1 MREGAKLAAAG
12 LTLGVVL
19 ALGSGRLVSSMLY
32 QVSPY
37 DPRAFGVVA
46 VLLFATG
53 MAAAFVPARRASRVD
68 PMTALRSQ

>member
-32 QVSPY
+32 QVSPF
-37 DPRAFGVVA
+37 DPVVLILSFLILA
-46 VLLFATG
+46 S
-53 MAAAFVPARRASRVD
+53 AALIAYVPAHRATRVA
-68 PMTALRSQ
+68 PVSALRHE